1 MEPWQKDFLQ
11 VIEDAAKEA
20 EQFFDQVAAAV
31 EEVVAEIDQTLVE
44 MLDPLGDLYL
54 GMEETI
60 DTAAQPFV
68 QTVQPVFQEH
78 PVCVGC
84 RHYHGQVYGGNL
96 LVCAMHPYGWK
107 GETCPDWQSTWEPS
121 DRS

>member
-20 EQFFDQVAAAV
+20 EQFFDQVAAVV

-44 MLDPLGDLYL
+44 ILDPLGDLYL
-54 GMEETI
+54 GMEETV

-78 PVCVGC
+78 PVCIGC
-84 RHYHGQVYGGNL
+84 RHYHGQVYGDNL
-96 LVCAMHPYGWK
+96 LVCAMHPYGWE
-107 GETCPDWQSTWEPS
+107 GETCPDWQSTWEQSAPS
-121 DRS
+121 